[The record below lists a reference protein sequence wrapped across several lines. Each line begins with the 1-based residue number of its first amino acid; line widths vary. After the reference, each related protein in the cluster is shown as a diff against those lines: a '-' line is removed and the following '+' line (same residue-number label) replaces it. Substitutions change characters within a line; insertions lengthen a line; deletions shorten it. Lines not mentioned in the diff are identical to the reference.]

1 MMNKDDL
8 INKIDQ
14 AAVYIPA
21 EVMQH
26 GTASGI
32 PSFYSKGVLA
42 GRKQV
47 IEIINDNQ
55 A

>member
-8 INKIDQ
+8 INKIEQ
-14 AAVYIPA
+14 AAVHIPS
-21 EVMQH
+21 EVMQY

-32 PSFYSKGVLA
+32 PSFYSKGILA
-42 GRKQV
+42 GRKQA
-47 IEIINDNQ
+47 IEIINDDQ